1 MNMKKFYLFLLAL
14 ILQMGGATWAEGV
27 PTVDGIQNGYIYT
40 LKTSRNAIT
49 WDGSSTNC
57 VGAALD
63 ESNVN
68 HQFVAMKVDGSTNQ
82 FYFYNVGAQKFMGK
96 SGTNASLTYQP
107 EVYWIVK
114 TSGDETWPLMI
125 DSQDGNHFNFGGS
138 GQITVDGWSTADAGN
153 KFQIAQISE
162 ADANIITTIQE
173 RINQAEVLVP
183 ARAAVNNV
191 SDSRVGAFKTTM
203 VSELQAA
210 LTAYDYTPS
219 DDNFNAVKSAYNSL
233 KNLTDAKVALKEGNV
248 FTVQCYDAA
257 RGYMVYSNSTDA
269 AKAHQTNVMLAGTG
283 SSFES
288 HCPALEDEGVYKKW
302 AYIEVEGKGYIFNVQ
317 KKQFIKYGNAITF
330 SDNGTPI
337 TYNAYTEVEPTILEI
352 KFEGGGNNHLSFS
365 PGYSNNQGVVRTWD
379 GTDGGTKFYVDLV
392 DETIEQSLVNE
403 MKDKITGTIAETF
416 NALKSAQKFDILE
429 GSVVV
434 GPSEFA
440 NPVQINDAI
449 DAAQLVDDTY
459 SAKSAFIASDNG
471 QMIQNY
477 LNKVQQY
484 GSLANVQ
491 FEMTGEYGTLCMPCP
506 SSPVGGLKMYNCGAI
521 DSDQSTLT
529 LVEYTTRFE
538 HNTPYIIQSTSE
550 NKKFTIIG
558 WNKNHEDIVN
568 NGLLYGVLTEGGAIV
583 PAGSYV
589 LAREKSTDKQAF
601 YLTDGTVT
609 CPQYKCY
616 LTVPAAAENPV
627 KAFYFENSG
636 LETSIESVM
645 GADEETAIYNLN
657 GQQLK
662 RMQKGINIVN
672 GRKIVVK

>member
-27 PTVDGIQNGYIYT
+27 ATVDGIQHGYIYT
-40 LKTSRNAIT
+40 LKTIRNAIT

-57 VGAALD
+57 VGAALNA
-63 ESNVN
+63 SNVN

-96 SGTNASLTYQP
+96 SGSNASLTYQP

-114 TSGDETWPLMI
+114 TSGDDTWPLMI

-138 GQITVDGWSTADAGN
+138 GQISVDGWSTADAGN

-173 RINQAEVLVP
+173 RINQAEVMVP

-203 VSELQAA
+203 VSELQSA
-210 LTAYDYTPS
+210 LTAYDTTPS
-219 DDNFNAVKSAYNSL
+219 DGNFSAVRSAYSSL
-233 KNLTDAKVALKEGNV
+233 KNNPEAKVALQDGDV
-248 FTVQCYDAA
+248 FTVQCYDET
-257 RGYMVYSNSTDA
+257 RGYMVYSNTTDVN
-269 AKAHQTNVMLAGTG
+269 KAHQTNVMLAGT
-283 SSFES
+283 SSYKDQ
-288 HCPALEDEGVYKKW
+288 CPDLGDEGVYENW

-365 PGYSNNQGVVRTWD
+365 PGYTNNQGVVRTWD
-379 GTDGGTKFYVDLV
+379 STDGGTKFYVDVVPEAL
-392 DETIEQSLVNE
+392 DESLVNE
-403 MKDKITGTIAETF
+403 MKEKITNSISATF
-416 NALKSAQKFDILE
+416 TTLKSAPRFNILE

-434 GPSEFA
+434 GPQEFA
-440 NPVQINDAI
+440 DPRQINDAI
-449 DAAQLVDDTY
+449 DAAQLVEDTY
-459 SAKSAFIASDNG
+459 SAKSTFIASDNG
-471 QMIQNY
+471 QKIQNY
-477 LNKVQQY
+477 LSQVKTF
-484 GSLANVQ
+484 GKLANIQ
-491 FEMTGEYGTLCMPCP
+491 FEMTGEYGTLCIPCP
-506 SSPVGGLKMYNCGAI
+506 SRLISGLKIYSCEAI
-521 DSDQSTLT
+521 EPELSTLN
-529 LVEYTTRFE
+529 LVEYTARIE

-558 WNKNHEDIVN
+558 WDKGARDVKTV
-568 NGLLYGVLTEGGAIV
+568 GLLNGVLTENGTTV
-583 PAGSYV
+583 PENSYV
-589 LAREKSTDKQAF
+589 LAREKSTGKQAF
-601 YLTDGTVT
+601 YLTDGSVT

-616 LTVPAAAENPV
+616 LIVPAVAGNAV

-636 LETSIESVM
+636 LETSIEEVM
-645 GADEETAIYNLN
+645 GADEETTIYNLN